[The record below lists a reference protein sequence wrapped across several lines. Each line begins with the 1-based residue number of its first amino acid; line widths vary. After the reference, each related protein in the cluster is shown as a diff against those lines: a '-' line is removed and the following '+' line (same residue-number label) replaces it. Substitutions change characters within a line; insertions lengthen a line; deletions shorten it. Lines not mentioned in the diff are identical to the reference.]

1 MVQRK
6 YKRSFGRMITWWVAW
21 LAVWLVFSGE
31 SPLSFDPHFQLSQLS
46 SGYDFDFISWELNAL
61 ARKLAYN
68 LLAPQRW
75 MDSETQSRFV
85 LEYMQRVGEAQELE
99 ATIQAAYID
108 PAVKDPELATV
119 EPRAQLA
126 ALRGRLNGESPIA
139 EGILQEQGSLMLETV
154 GLAWGGLTLPP
165 MQGTF
170 TPLPY
175 LLVVSPRE
183 KIQAYD
189 ERLLWPGLET
199 ERQEFLERR
208 METEMPDYSAL
219 VTPIGGL
226 AAYPAMLAETN
237 SIDWAAEVMV
247 HEWTHHALIFSPLG
261 WSYLNS
267 YDARTINET
276 TAQVMGEWGGQAI
289 IQRFYRPYLERD
301 KKLPDPLGDAPGRQ
315 AEFQGPTFD
324 YWGEMHQTRVTADRL
339 LAQGEIQRAE
349 LYLEAQR
356 RYFVAQGYGIRRL
369 NQAYFAFYGA
379 YAGRPGAAGADPIG
393 PAVRRIWALSATP
406 RQFLER
412 MGQVTERVGLLYAVQ
427 GLAAHP

>member
-1 MVQRK
+1 MVQR
-6 YKRSFGRMITWWVAW
+6 KRSFGRGIKWLLAW
-21 LAVWLVFSGE
+21 IGVWLLITGE

-46 SGYDFDFISWELNAL
+46 AGYDFDFISWELDAL
-61 ARKLAYN
+61 ARKTAYN
-68 LLAPQRW
+68 LLSPQRW
-75 MDSETQSRFV
+75 MDEETQAHFV
-85 LEYMQRVGEAQELE
+85 LDYMQRVGEAHQLE
-99 ATIQAAYID
+99 AAIDQAYID
-108 PAVKDPELATV
+108 PAVKDPDQITADQ
-119 EPRAQLA
+119 RAQLA
-126 ALRGRLNGESPIA
+126 VLRSRVNDEAPLA
-139 EGILQEQGSLMLETV
+139 EAILEDQGSLVLEDV

-199 ERQEFLERR
+199 DRQEFLERR
-208 METEMPDYSAL
+208 TESGMPDYSVL

-226 AAYPAMLAETN
+226 AAYPAMLAETD
-237 SIDWAAEVMV
+237 SLDWAAEVMV
-247 HEWTHHALIFSPLG
+247 HEWTHHALLFSPLG
-261 WSYLNS
+261 WSYMNS

-289 IQRFYRPYLERD
+289 VQRFYRPYLSRD
-301 KKLPDPLGDAPGRQ
+301 KKLPDPLGYQVKPQ
-315 AEFQGPTFD
+315 ADFQGPTFD
-324 YWGEMHQTRVTADRL
+324 YWSEMHRTRVTADRL
-339 LAQGEIQRAE
+339 LEQGEIQRAE

-393 PAVRRIWALSATP
+393 PAVRRVWALSPTP
-406 RQFLER
+406 RHFLDR
-412 MGQVTERVGLLYAVQ
+412 MGQVTERVGLLYAAK
-427 GLAAHP
+427 GLEAHP